1 MSHARPSVPG
11 RPTAPGSTT
20 GHCVATGSLGV
31 TSARTSA
38 RFLVM
43 LLVALAAAL
52 VAVVAVAPVPAW
64 PATPS
69 GSSEVLRLGS
79 TTLVVGQTGTLDGSG
94 WPRGSA
100 VQTVLCG
107 ALADQGSVD
116 CANAAAVTVAPGPDG
131 SLQASFPVVVPPAPC
146 PCVVLA
152 QGKDVDYLER
162 FAVDLVEPGGGAPPA
177 PPSSPSSPSTGGGPA
192 IVVLPSTA
200 PVGATVGVLGS
211 GFPPGRTL
219 ELVVC
224 GDLGLGGSDDC
235 VAHPTRTSATAHG
248 VLAARVTVRPPPV
261 PCPCDL
267 EALAPGRSP
276 VLAPLAVLGAPA
288 GEAAPEAPLFADLE
302 VEGASLRGAESWTAA
317 FGSST
322 MRRLVLVLANRGGLA
337 TGPMSLRL
345 RLVTGT
351 GASRLVVDRTLATVA
366 PGGRA
371 TYEVPVTVA
380 AMTFGTVAVRGTVG
394 VDGQKV
400 SFAVTVRSVPWGLVA
415 VLALVALA
423 VLATAVVAVRRRV
436 GRRLGRR
443 VGRSAA
449 GSPGTEPAAAEAS
462 SVDTPQTERDRPAA
476 GPPVGKH
483 ASGGTDPSPPVAT
496 TKSSEGSKSGTTQAD
511 RRAKD
516 ELQRP

>member
-162 FAVDLVEPGGGAPPA
+162 FAVDLVEPGGAA
-177 PPSSPSSPSTGGGPA
+177 PPSPPSTGGGPA

-224 GDLGLGGSDDC
+224 GDLGLGGTGDC

-322 MRRLVLVLANRGGLA
+322 TRRLVLVLANRGGLA

-371 TYEVPVTVA
+371 TYHVPVTVA
-380 AMTFGTVAVRGTVG
+380 AMTIGTVAWRGTVG

-400 SFAVTVRSVPWGLVA
+400 PFAVTARSVPWGLVA
-415 VLALVALA
+415 VLALVVLA
-423 VLATAVVAVRRRV
+423 GLATAVVVVRRRV